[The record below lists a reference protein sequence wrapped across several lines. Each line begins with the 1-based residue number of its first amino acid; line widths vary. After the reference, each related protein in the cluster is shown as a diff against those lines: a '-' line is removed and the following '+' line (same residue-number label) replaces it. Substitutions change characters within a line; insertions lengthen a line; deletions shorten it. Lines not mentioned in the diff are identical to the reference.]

1 MSAFS
6 RTCSVS
12 PMIRRVGRS
21 YKSELDL
28 AACRRREASFS
39 VFDLRSRHSCLKD
52 ELPSSAALL
61 TWSASWIGFA
71 NNCLTMSAIFVGS
84 EIWYYEVVEIVI
96 VVLCFLSLDGKI
108 VSEVVIL
115 QDDREIGCAVLCEL
129 LNELVE
135 LCEIVLY
142 CIVGVGVSDW

>member
-1 MSAFS
+1 MLKTRFIRPLTLHLRTKVSAFS

-61 TWSASWIGFA
+61 TWSASWI
-71 NNCLTMSAIFVGS
+71 
-84 EIWYYEVVEIVI
+84 
-96 VVLCFLSLDGKI
+96 DGKI

-115 QDDREIGCAVLCEL
+115 QDDREIGCAVLMR
-129 LNELVE
+129 VE

-142 CIVGVGVSDW
+142 CWCGRE